1 MTKCIKSGG
10 FSTELIVVGTVVEI
24 SAGVAYSIHEKDAQI
39 ATTLETFA
47 RDVQASFIAFHV
59 YNHAENRQVVFTSGF
74 KDFYEGYV
82 TSDAFDSDPVMQSAR
97 IQKTP
102 FDWQD
107 IISRNQDKEKFC
119 GELLTAGIHCLSIP
133 AGNKDFTAALHIA
146 SNLPEATWRHHIADV
161 IWFGTMMAK
170 QLFQR
175 VLRTRPTETPE
186 ITLDK
191 IQTEC
196 LSLLAAGKDLD
207 DVAILTGK
215 RQATVSRHVADAMGR
230 LNANNQTHAIV
241 MAHFLGLILIE

>member
-1 MTKCIKSGG
+1 MLQVWCV
-10 FSTELIVVGTVVEI
+10 STELIVVGTVVEI
-24 SAGVAYSIHEKDAQI
+24 SAGVEYLIHEKDAQI
-39 ATTLETFA
+39 AVALETFA

-59 YNHAENRQVVFTSGF
+59 YNHAQDRQVVFTSGF
-74 KDFYEGYV
+74 QEFYEEYV
-82 TSDAFDSDPVMQSAR
+82 ASDAFNSDPVMQAAR
-97 IQKTP
+97 TLKTP

-107 IISRNQDKEKFC
+107 IISSDETKEKFC
-119 GELLTAGIHCLSIP
+119 SKSLTAGVHCITIP
-133 AGNKDFTAALHIA
+133 VGNKDFTAALHVA
-146 SNLPEATWRHHIADV
+146 SNLSEAVWRRHIADV
-161 IWFGTMMAK
+161 IWFGTMTAK

-191 IQTEC
+191 MQTEC

-207 DVAILTGK
+207 EVAALTGK
-215 RQATVSRHVADAMGR
+215 RQATISRHVADAMSR

>member
-1 MTKCIKSGG
+1 M
-10 FSTELIVVGTVVEI
+10 VGTVVEI

-39 ATTLETFA
+39 AATLKSFA
-47 RDVQASFIAFHV
+47 RDIQASFIAFHV
-59 YNHAENRQVVFTSGF
+59 YNHAQDRQVVFTSGF
-74 KDFYEGYV
+74 HEFYDGYV
-82 TSDAFDSDPVMQSAR
+82 ASDAFHADPVMQAAR
-97 IQKTP
+97 TQRTP

-107 IISRNQDKEKFC
+107 VISSGQDKEKFC
-119 GELLTAGIHCLSIP
+119 SELLTAGIHCLSIP

-161 IWFGTMMAK
+161 IWFGTMVAK

-186 ITLDK
+186 IKLDK

-207 DVAILTGK
+207 DVATLTGK
-215 RQATVSRHVADAMGR
+215 RQATVSRHVAEAMSR